1 MVAKWVPAFFL
12 LLLSTTFFL
21 SEPQAQE
28 KPSQPAAQSG
38 AGGSLSLA
46 AARNNPPLTPVARDL
61 TIDVTNESNALLK
74 VADQVSQQLRVP
86 VAYEEPAWI
95 ADSDLISQVDVPAIR
110 EKYLPSDLI
119 SLLDIPGIRESAKVT
134 PILDPKVRVA
144 GLGTVSA
151 KSALREGQDAMQV
164 AADLLQVSL
173 SDHAR
178 RGNPGIF
185 RLVSVGGYGFSI
197 VPEQIRGEQGQW
209 VSTMSPLDARI
220 SFPAKDRT
228 LGATLDLIASA
239 VSEATGIKVQANIRR
254 LGVTSVFEVAST
266 PVGAQNEVA
275 RDVLAKAFREM
286 REEGRRIPMM
296 WWNLEYLIGHESNKY
311 AYRLNIQ
318 NVHYVTPEKAYNEVY
333 WPENK
338 PTQ

>member
-1 MVAKWVPAFFL
+1 VVVA
-12 LLLSTTFFL
+12 
-21 SEPQAQE
+21 
-28 KPSQPAAQSG
+28 
-38 AGGSLSLA
+38 
-46 AARNNPPLTPVARDL
+46 
-61 TIDVTNESNALLK
+61 VTDESNPLLK
-74 VADQVSQQLRVP
+74 VADQISQQLRLP
-86 VAYEEPAWI
+86 IAYEEPAWI

-110 EKYLPSDLI
+110 ERHLPNDLI
-119 SLLDIPGIRESAKVT
+119 SLLDIPGIREKANVAPT
-134 PILDPKVRVA
+134 LDPKVRVA

-151 KSALREGQDAMQV
+151 KSTLREGQDAMQV
-164 AADLLQVSL
+164 AADLLQSSL
-173 SDHAR
+173 SDHAN

-228 LGATLDLIASA
+228 LGATIDLIASA
-239 VSEATGIKVQANIRR
+239 VSEATGIKVQASIRL
-254 LGVTSVFEVAST
+254 LGITSIFEVART

-286 REEGRRIPMM
+286 RLGEGRPVPMM

-311 AYRLNIQ
+311 AYRLKVQ
-318 NVHYVTPEKAYNEVY
+318 TVYYVTPETAINEVY
-333 WPENK
+333 WPTNK